1 MSFFCFL
8 LLSTIPITAGAP
20 NSVNTLVMEK
30 DTEVAE
36 KDTELEMLIKEF
48 DTQDSA
54 KFIIT
59 HLFKIKAR
67 AYSLVEKKALKF
79 GVEGGKKAYSRVFG
93 CKILDSEY
101 VLVYPRYIEDSN
113 VPVAYRIYFTPFKL
127 RKEFANWL
135 RK

>member
-1 MSFFCFL
+1 MTFFCFL

-67 AYSLVEKKALKF
+67 AYSLVEKKLSNLGWK
-79 GVEGGKKAYSRVFG
+79 EGKKRTV
-93 CKILDSEY
+93 EY
-101 VLVYPRYIEDSN
+101 LGVKS
-113 VPVAYRIYFTPFKL
+113 
-127 RKEFANWL
+127 
-135 RK
+135 